1 MAIFSDKG
9 DSFEHKPQTEP
20 RKKPGEGP
28 FRKPNSSLLRASPG
42 VCARNFR
49 VPDSK
54 FALRVFGS
62 YKAIGRSS
70 VSIIFSNFIDKLDL
84 EHRAGTRKAE

>member
-1 MAIFSDKG
+1 MAIFSG
-9 DSFEHKPQTEP
+9 EAPVVRPQKTYEP

-28 FRKPNSSLLRASPG
+28 FPATNTLKATAG

-62 YKAIGRSS
+62 YKAIGRS
-70 VSIIFSNFIDKLDL
+70 L
-84 EHRAGTRKAE
+84 EALKESQN

>member
-1 MAIFSDKG
+1 MAIFSGNERKC
-9 DSFEHKPQTEP
+9 SFAENEAEKKISFVP

-28 FRKPNSSLLRASPG
+28 FPAANSSALRAAPG

-70 VSIIFSNFIDKLDL
+70 VSVLYLQFLIDI
-84 EHRAGTRKAE
+84 